1 MKEKGPKLFILLLS
15 IGIFAAVAIW
25 IILPGLSTGPKL
37 SSRMLAA
44 VNCHTVGSHLLK
56 YYREVRN
63 KTSADT
69 VPDFVTYVTDPEKKL
84 IFTREPP
91 IEPYT
96 SRSDMGFFLLL
107 PDELESARPVLI
119 GYTTSVSTKTGEVY
133 RGVLFL
139 RGKEIAVVTLQE
151 GILKNIVGSENFE
164 NKKPDFY
171 IWRQRLNYLQ
181 DQRRKETSSNAD
193 K

>member
-1 MKEKGPKLFILLLS
+1 MKGKKIKIIALLFLTGIFILAGVMWLMRACATS
-15 IGIFAAVAIW
+15 
-25 IILPGLSTGPKL
+25 PKL
-37 SSRMLAA
+37 SHRTLAA
-44 VNCHTVGSHLLK
+44 INCHTVGSYLLK

-63 KTSADT
+63 KTPTDM

-96 SRSDMGFFLLL
+96 SRSDVGFFLLL

-151 GILKNIVGSENFE
+151 KVLKNIVGSKGFE

-181 DQRRKETSSNAD
+181 DQRRNDTTR
-193 K
+193 

>member
-1 MKEKGPKLFILLLS
+1 
-15 IGIFAAVAIW
+15 
-25 IILPGLSTGPKL
+25 
-37 SSRMLAA
+37 
-44 VNCHTVGSHLLK
+44 
-56 YYREVRN
+56 
-63 KTSADT
+63 
-69 VPDFVTYVTDPEKKL
+69 
-84 IFTREPP
+84 
-91 IEPYT
+91 
-96 SRSDMGFFLLL
+96 MGFFLLL

-151 GILKNIVGSENFE
+151 GILKNIVGRENFE

-171 IWRQRLNYLQ
+171 IWRKRLNYLQ
-181 DQRRKETSSNAD
+181 DQRRKETSGNAN